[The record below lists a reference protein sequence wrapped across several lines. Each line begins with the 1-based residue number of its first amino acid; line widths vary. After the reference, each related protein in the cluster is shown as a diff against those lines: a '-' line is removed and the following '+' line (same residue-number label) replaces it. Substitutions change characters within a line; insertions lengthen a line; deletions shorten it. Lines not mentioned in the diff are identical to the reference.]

1 MVWDVFA
8 EGNEKVIANDML
20 HHAADYTP
28 YEGMKL
34 RAWPGVT
41 VSRGRVVWQDG
52 VFSAAAGSGQFQ
64 PCLRP
69 RAPNATNPLD
79 KWL

>member
-1 MVWDVFA
+1 MVWDVFD
-8 EGNEKVIANDML
+8 EGHEKTIANGML

-34 RAWPGVT
+34 RAWPGIT

-52 VFSAAAGSGQFQ
+52 EFRAEPGSGQFL

-69 RAPNATNPLD
+69 RAPNAGNPLQ

>member
-1 MVWDVFA
+1 MWDVFA
-8 EGNEKVIANDML
+8 QGQEKLLTNSML
-20 HHAADYTP
+20 HHAVDYTP
-28 YEGMKL
+28 YEGMQL

-52 VFSAAAGSGQFQ
+52 EFLAEPGSGQFL

-69 RAPNATNPLD
+69 RVPNDGNPLD